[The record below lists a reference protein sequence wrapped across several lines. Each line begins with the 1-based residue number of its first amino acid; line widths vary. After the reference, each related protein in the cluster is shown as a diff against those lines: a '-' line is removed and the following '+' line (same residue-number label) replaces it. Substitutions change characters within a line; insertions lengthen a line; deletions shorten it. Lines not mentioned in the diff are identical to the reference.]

1 MAKAEYQWSAEME
14 NSLNPPQVEQA
25 SYWREFFSTLK
36 EDPLAL
42 AVWAGVFDDD
52 EICSFEV
59 KQGEALADAEKRH
72 HRKLQAMLSA
82 LESLD
87 SIHLQ
92 ALTRSVRQQLKIE

>member
-1 MAKAEYQWSAEME
+1 ME
-14 NSLNPPQVEQA
+14 NSPNPPQVEQP
-25 SYWREFFSTLK
+25 SYWREFFFKLN

-59 KQGEALADAEKRH
+59 NQGEALADAEKRH
-72 HRKLQAMLSA
+72 HRKLQAMLDA
-82 LESLD
+82 LESLESLE

-92 ALTRSVRQQLKIE
+92 GLTRSVRQQLKI